1 MVSIIKLIRDGSIES
16 LETNDIIN
24 LDNLSSLINKGQTN
38 IEELEILNTQN
49 YNLKILGS
57 NNYHLLKENKHEIPI
72 KYNSIFFGDLL
83 VIKYTIDN
91 KIEDLRIKEYSDL
104 LNS

>member
-24 LDNLSSLINKGQTN
+24 LDNLSSHINKGQTT